1 MHLKESYSTERLYLR
16 RPQISD
22 ALQIFDSYAQDEDV
36 CRYMTWLPYED
47 LRAYQDW
54 LSDKINSIGK
64 TVQTYVIC
72 HGDNRSKV
80 IGMLDAAI
88 KGHRAEVGYALA
100 KEEWGK
106 GYMTEAVSTFLEALL
121 AEPDIYRVSAV
132 CDLEN
137 LGSARVM
144 EKSGMAYEGILR
156 RYIIHPC
163 ISKDPRDVKCYS
175 KTL

>member
-1 MHLKESYSTERLYLR
+1 MYLEESYNTERLHLR

-22 ALQIFDSYAQDEDV
+22 APQIFDSYAQDEDV

-47 LRAYQDW
+47 LRAYEDW
-54 LSDKINSIGK
+54 LSDKIASIGK
-64 TVQTYVIC
+64 KVQTYVIC
-72 HGDNRSKV
+72 HVDNKSRV
-80 IGMLDAAI
+80 IGMLDATI
-88 KGHRAEVGYALA
+88 KGHKAEVGYALA

-106 GYMTEAVSTFLEALL
+106 GYMTEAVSKLLEALL

-137 LGSARVM
+137 LGSSRVM
-144 EKSGMAYEGILR
+144 EKSGMTYEGILR
-156 RYIIHPC
+156 CYIIHPC
-163 ISKDPRDVKCYS
+163 ISNEPRDVKCYS